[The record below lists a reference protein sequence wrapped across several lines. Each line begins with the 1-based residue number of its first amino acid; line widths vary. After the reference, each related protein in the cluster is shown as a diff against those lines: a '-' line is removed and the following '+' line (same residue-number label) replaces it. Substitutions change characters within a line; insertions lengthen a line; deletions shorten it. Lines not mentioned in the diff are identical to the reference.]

1 MADSHALHM
10 DTSPQVRRIQ
20 IARWAST
27 TSVCKAQMIA
37 ALCKDARDLARAGLR
52 GRFPNASQ
60 RERLL
65 RLGALTIDRD
75 LMIEAFGWDPDLEG
89 R

>member
-1 MADSHALHM
+1 M
-10 DTSPQVRRIQ
+10 
-20 IARWAST
+20 
-27 TSVCKAQMIA
+27 
-37 ALCKDARDLARAGLR
+37 R
-52 GRFPNASQ
+52 GRFPNAVG
-60 RERLL
+60 RECVL

>member
-1 MADSHALHM
+1 MADPHTLRM
-10 DTSPQVRRIQ
+10 DTSAEIRRIQ

-27 TSVCKAQMIA
+27 TSVCKAEMVD
-37 ALCKDARDLARAGLR
+37 ALCKDTRELARAGLR
-52 GRFPNASQ
+52 GRFPKAAE
-60 RERLL
+60 RERAL